1 MIPSAPRLNDI
12 GHTNAFDNI
21 ARFFGASSV
30 DNPFVIPS
38 SMGTGHIG
46 QVTIENGLQ
55 LRYWDTCLAQDM
67 QVNKSICLREAPRTL
82 HLTYILTPESFGLHS
97 PLLERELRM
106 KASMQLIF
114 DSGDHPLSF
123 MLKANQPTKSLTLT
137 VDSGWLLKAFSD
149 EHPTLQSL
157 LQQLAN
163 PDQPCLFYEPVP
175 LKLQPVLQ
183 DLHTSLSNQSK
194 VQMQHKGIALLLL
207 SDFIMELS
215 RRPHSIPEQKAV
227 LYQDEIRSVESVLR
241 QHLDKPL
248 PGIKDLA
255 RQVAL
260 SESTL
265 KRYFLILYGTS
276 IYDYY
281 LHLKMEYAKTLL
293 TEGRHTVKD
302 VAYSLGYEKSSS
314 FIMMFKKFY
323 QLSPGLFRQRQWSH

>member
-1 MIPSAPRLNDI
+1 MMPAAPRLNDI

-21 ARFFGASSV
+21 ARFFGASGA
-30 DNPFVIPS
+30 DNPFLIAP
-38 SMGTGHIG
+38 SMGLGRIG
-46 QVTIENGLQ
+46 QVTIEPGLQ
-55 LRYWDTCLAQDM
+55 LRYWDVCLSKEIQIS
-67 QVNKSICLREAPRTL
+67 KSVCRKDSPRTL
-82 HLTYILTPESFGLHS
+82 NLTYILTPESFGLQS

-114 DSGDHPLSF
+114 DSGDSPLF
-123 MLKANQPTKSLTLT
+123 FTLKPREAAKSLTMT
-137 VDSGWLLKAFSD
+137 VDIDWLLKAFAG
-149 EHPTLQSL
+149 EHPNLQTF
-157 LQQLAN
+157 LQQLAD
-163 PDQPCLFYEPVP
+163 PALPCLFYEPVP
-175 LKLQPVLQ
+175 LKLQQVLY
-183 DLHTSLSNQSK
+183 DLHSSLSNQSK
-194 VQMQHKGIALLLL
+194 LQMQHKGIALLLL

-215 RRPHSIPEQKAV
+215 RRPSGSSEQKAV
-227 LYQDEIRSVESVLR
+227 LYQDEVKSIESVLR

-248 PGIKDLA
+248 PSIKDLA

-265 KRYFLILYGTS
+265 KRYFLLIYGTS

-281 LHLKMEYAKTLL
+281 LQLKMEYAKTLL

-323 QLSPGLFRQRQWSH
+323 HLSPGLFRQRQWTP